1 MIEIPEDKMRTQ
13 DISFCSKV
21 ATNILLSDAKQ
32 AIMDSVNAMLETSR
46 YFYKSSYKYANILNK
61 NSLSYLS
68 KQPHLITVKTGGSNY
83 FLFLIKLNG
92 INTCL
97 FIDRKTKQGY
107 TLPRII
113 TVKYKFHES
122 LYSGTLFDGELLR
135 DKNENWMFLLSNIVV
150 YKGQTVN
157 DNIITRF
164 NLMYSILTKEYTED
178 PIFDTCY
185 IRVKKIYKYSDYDK
199 LLLMY
204 IPKFNYEI
212 RGLYFNSFNIKFS
225 NHLFMLTA
233 PSKKE
238 QYTKKSN
245 DNTRNGDGGD
255 AKTTTTTTP
264 APSPATVHASALNCT
279 FSIKETDSPD
289 IYDLYCLKNSAIDK
303 YGIAFINKMKISK
316 LLKSRFEEKKGNC
329 FVNCKY
335 NDRFKKWE
343 VIEIIDDKSVS
354 IPSDYDTIKKYEN

>member
-135 DKNENWMFLLSNIVV
+135 DKNENWMFLLSNIVI
-150 YKGQTVN
+150 YKGKAVN

-164 NLMYSILTKEYTED
+164 NLMYSILSKEYTED

-185 IRVKKIYKYSDYDK
+185 LRVKKIYKYSDYDK

-245 DNTRNGDGGD
+245 DNVSVVSESS
-255 AKTTTTTTP
+255 
-264 APSPATVHASALNCT
+264 SPASDHSPSSDALNCI
-279 FSIKETDSPD
+279 FSIKETESPD

-316 LLKSRFEEKKGNC
+316 LLKSRFEDKKGHC
-329 FVNCKY
+329 FVKCKY
-335 NDRFKKWE
+335 NARFNKWE
-343 VIEIIDDKSVS
+343 VIEIMDDKSVS